1 MRGIIR
7 VGDATSHGGQVVTG
21 SAVSEVMGRPVARLG
36 DTCICPIAG
45 HQACF
50 ISEGDPQVI
59 VDGKPAAFDGHKTSC
74 GATLISS
81 LASSGR
87 E

>member
-50 ISEGDPQVI
+50 IAEGDPQV
-59 VDGKPAAFDGHKTSC
+59 
-74 GATLISS
+74 
-81 LASSGR
+81 
-87 E
+87 

>member
-36 DTCICPIAG
+36 DTCIC
-45 HQACF
+45 
-50 ISEGDPQVI
+50 
-59 VDGKPAAFDGHKTSC
+59 
-74 GATLISS
+74 
-81 LASSGR
+81 
-87 E
+87 